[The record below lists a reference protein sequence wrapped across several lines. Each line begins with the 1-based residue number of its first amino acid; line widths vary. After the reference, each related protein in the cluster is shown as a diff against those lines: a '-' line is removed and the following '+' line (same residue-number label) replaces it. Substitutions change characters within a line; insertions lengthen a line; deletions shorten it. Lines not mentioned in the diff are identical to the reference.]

1 MSGVEGEPAQTEYPD
16 HVEHSEQISDH
27 EGDAEQP
34 RDIQTPSEDAD
45 DNVLS
50 NHGVTITVEDADA
63 ESTQPEEEE
72 EGDTASQD
80 DVSVVTESQEDSEH
94 SSRSQEGAAGVSSY
108 KSAQDTSMPAAEET
122 REGDDALPVQQQEE
136 QMPQPIDGDTATDS
150 HPETSRPRT
159 PAAARLLP
167 VSSTVFVVNALES
180 IAAAKEVRKSK
191 EFSEAVQAALS
202 NIKNTEQVVNP
213 EVIFRPLQMATKSF
227 NTALQVTALDCIG
240 KLISYSYFAF
250 PVVATSQAG
259 SVDTPPLIERAIEAI
274 CDCFEN
280 EATAVEVQQQII
292 KSLLAAILDD
302 KIVVHGAGLLK
313 AVRQI
318 YNIFIYSKSSQNQQV
333 AQGSLLQMIATVFE
347 RVRGRLELKETR
359 LREANEAKSDEVL
372 SADTS
377 LFGHRVSNDA
387 NGQVD
392 TPDQETPPQLAEPP
406 APGLE
411 KLTLQS
417 FENNKNLDD
426 AIVAD
431 SAPTTVTR
439 ARRERKN
446 TRASSGPLSRSSLQ
460 EDREET
466 DLTPEDEDDI
476 YIKDAFLVFRSLCKL
491 SQKVLTHDQQQDL
504 RSQNMRSKLLSL
516 HLIYHVV
523 NNYTTVFTSSFS
535 TIKSGTNAESTPFL
549 HVAKPHLC
557 LSLSRNAASS
567 VSRVYAVCCEL
578 FWLSLKHMRVLMK
591 KELEVFLKEVYLAV
605 LERRTA
611 PFFQK
616 QMFMDVLE
624 RLSGDPRA
632 LVEIYLN
639 YDCDRT
645 ALDNMYQQII
655 EHLSRICSTPVAVT
669 ASQQH
674 QYQEQHGKPSTPVSE
689 WHSKGAL
696 LPGLSTA
703 SLSQPP
709 PPPPTIPVEY
719 TLKQQSLRCLVE
731 ILHSLD
737 NWSSQGSPEQVN
749 GSHYPA
755 SRGSYE
761 DSRESLDYSEK
772 PPPSPRISRFGSES
786 GVSTPVAED
795 DPSEVEKVRIRKSA
809 MNEAI
814 RQFNFK
820 PKRGVK
826 ALMAEGFIRS
836 NTPQDIAKF
845 LQSNDRLDKAMLGE
859 YLGEGDEQNV
869 AIMHAFVDLM
879 DFNKRRFVDAL
890 RQFLQ
895 SFRLPGEAQKIDR
908 FMLKFAERY
917 LSGNPN
923 AFANADTAYV
933 LAYSV
938 IMLNTD
944 QHSSKLKGARMT
956 VEDFI
961 KNNRGINDGQDLPA
975 DYLSGIYEEIS
986 QNEIVLASERERA
999 EELGIA
1005 TAAPAVGFASRAGQ
1019 ALANVGRDLQ
1029 KEKYSQ
1035 ASEEMANKTE
1045 QLYRS
1050 LIRAQKRSAVR
1061 EALSRFIP
1069 ATSIKHVGPMFDTTW
1084 MSFLSAFSS
1093 QMQDAQNLDLIRQ
1106 CLDGLRLAIRISC
1119 RFDLETPRV
1128 AFVTALAKFTNL
1140 GNLKEMMAKNLEA
1153 LKVLIEVALTEGDL
1167 LKSTWREVLM
1177 CISQLDRLQL
1187 LSTGVDEGV
1196 LPDVT
1201 RANIPTPSKDGNRSR
1216 RSMQAVKRPRPRSAH
1231 SFRPEVA
1238 DETKST
1244 DMVRGVDRIFTNTAK
1259 LSSEAIVDFVQA
1271 LTDVSW
1277 QEIQSS
1283 GNSESPRMYSLQ
1295 KLVEISYYN
1304 MTRVRIEWT
1313 RIWEV
1318 LGEHFNQVG
1327 CHNNTAVVFFA
1338 LDSLRQLSMRF
1349 MEIEELPGFK
1359 FQKDFLKPFEYVMSN
1374 STVVTVKDMVL
1385 RCLIQMIQARG
1396 DNIRSGWKTMFGV
1409 FSIAAREQYE
1419 AIVNIAFDYTTQI
1432 YTTRFGVV
1440 ISQGSFPDLIVCLTE
1455 FSKNLKFQ
1463 KKSLQAIELLKS
1475 TVPKMLKTPECPLS
1489 RRHGRVSQSE
1499 ASDII
1504 AGVKQP
1510 TSQTEEEQFWY
1521 PVLIAYQD
1529 VLMTGEDLEVRSR
1542 ALTYLFETL
1551 IRYGGD
1557 FPIEFWDTLWRQLLY
1572 PIFVV
1577 LQSKSEMSKA
1587 PNHEELSVWLSTTM
1601 IQALRNMITLFTH
1614 YFDSLE
1620 HMLDRFLDLL
1630 TLCICQE
1637 NDTIARIGSNCLQ
1650 QLILQNVTKFSQEH
1664 WSRIVTA
1671 FVELF
1676 NRTTAYEL
1684 FSAAATM
1691 SDARPSPAHDG
1702 ADGLSISGGS
1712 IVETPTTNGAPASFH
1727 APHSSLE
1734 SQVSSAPTP
1743 EIPQAEATQALE
1755 DYRPHQDMQAPAPVV
1770 TVARRR
1776 FFNKIITNC
1785 VLQLLMIETV
1795 AELFSNDSVYAQI
1808 PSPELLRLM
1817 SLLKKSYQF
1826 AKKFNGDKDLRMALW
1841 RQGFMKQPPNL
1852 LKQESGSAN
1861 TYVSILLRMYHDEGE
1876 ERRSS
1881 RDQTEGAL
1889 IPLCADIIRSFILLD
1904 EETQQRNIVAWRPVV
1919 IDVLEGYTN
1928 FPRDAFDKNLETF
1941 YPLAVGL
1948 LEKEISSDLRNALWG
1963 MFRRVGE
1970 VKFNMPEW
1978 MGRGRDGSVSSM
1990 TERGRDK
1997 RNGSVSATPTS
2008 PRGFDFSSASGSGA
2022 RRGSR
2027 VNSLIGSI

>member
-1 MSGVEGEPAQTEYPD
+1 MSGVENEPPEAVHTEHD
-16 HVEHSEQISDH
+16 EQQ
-27 EGDAEQP
+27 QP
-34 RDIQTPSEDAD
+34 PSEVDTYSSGHD
-45 DNVLS
+45 REPTVDSDVS
-50 NHGVTITVEDADA
+50 EEEVPSHGVTIRVEDADA
-63 ESTQPEEEE
+63 DGVNGDHRPPEYAAEDDESELDESHRDAEDEEQLSTDKVNGDAPTHGGDEAQSEERRPTQEHDNHENTVPPPKI
-72 EGDTASQD
+72 QD
-80 DVSVVTESQEDSEH
+80 GAAIDVPPPANAP
-94 SSRSQEGAAGVSSY
+94 SSRS
-108 KSAQDTSMPAAEET
+108 
-122 REGDDALPVQQQEE
+122 LPL
-136 QMPQPIDGDTATDS
+136 T
-150 HPETSRPRT
+150 
-159 PAAARLLP
+159 
-167 VSSTVFVVNALES
+167 STVFVINGLES
-180 IAAAKEVRKSK
+180 IGAAKEVRKSK
-191 EFSEAVQAALS
+191 EFSDAVQAALA
-202 NIKNTEQVVNP
+202 NIKSTDQAVNP
-213 EVIFRPLQMATKSF
+213 ETIFRPLQMATKSF
-227 NTALQVTALDCIG
+227 NVPLQVTALDCIG

-250 PVVATSQAG
+250 PSTTTGQSG
-259 SVDTPPLIERAIEAI
+259 SEPPPLIERAIEAI

-280 EATAVEVQQQII
+280 EATAVEIQQQII
-292 KSLLAAILDD
+292 KSLLAAVLDD

-347 RVRGRLELKETR
+347 RVRVRLDAKETR
-359 LREANEAKSDEVL
+359 LRESSDVKSDENL
-372 SADTS
+372 SGDTS
-377 LFGHRVSNDA
+377 IFGQDQT
-387 NGQVD
+387 NGMNGEVE
-392 TPDQETPPQLAEPP
+392 TPDQETPPQLDGNA
-406 APGLE
+406 GQE
-411 KLTLQS
+411 KMTLQS

-426 AIVAD
+426 AIVGD

-439 ARRERKN
+439 ARRERKG
-446 TRASSGPLSRSSLQ
+446 TRSSSGPVSRSSLQ
-460 EDREET
+460 EERDEQE
-466 DLTPEDEDDI
+466 LSPEDEDDI

-516 HLIYHVV
+516 HLIYHVI
-523 NNYTTVFTSSFS
+523 NNYTSVFISSFS
-535 TIKSGTNAESTPFL
+535 TIKSGNNAEATPFL
-549 HVAKPHLC
+549 QVAKPHLC

-567 VSRVYAVCCEL
+567 VPRVFEVCAEL
-578 FWLSLKHMRVLMK
+578 FWLSLKHMRVLLK
-591 KELEVFLKEVYLAV
+591 KELEVFMKEVYLAV
-605 LERRTA
+605 LERRSA
-611 PFFQK
+611 PVFQK
-616 QMFMDVLE
+616 QMFMEVLE

-655 EHLSRICSTPVAVT
+655 EHLSRICSTPFAVT
-669 ASQQH
+669 AAQQH
-674 QYQEQHGKPSTPVSE
+674 QHQEQQAKGTSTSE
-689 WHSKGAL
+689 WHARGAL

-703 SLSQPP
+703 NLSHPP
-709 PPPPTIPVEY
+709 TPPPTVPVEY
-719 TLKQQSLRCLVE
+719 VLKQQSLRCLVE

-737 NWSSQGSPEQVN
+737 NWSSQGSPEQPD
-749 GSHYPA
+749 GTTYPA
-755 SRGSYE
+755 SRTSYE
-761 DSRESLDYSEK
+761 NSRESLDNSEK
-772 PPPSPRISRFGSES
+772 PPPSPRVGGFGSET
-786 GVSTPVAED
+786 GVSTPVTED
-795 DPSEVEKVRIRKSA
+795 DPNEVEKIRLRKSA
-809 MNEAI
+809 MNDAV

-820 PKRGVK
+820 PKRGIK
-826 ALMAEGFIRS
+826 ALQAAGFIRG
-836 NTPQDIAKF
+836 NDPHEIAKF
-845 LQSNDRLDKAMLGE
+845 LSSNEKLDKAMLGE

-869 AIMHAFVDLM
+869 AIMHAFVDQM
-879 DFNKRRFVDAL
+879 EFSKRRFVDAL

-917 LSGNPN
+917 LTGNPN

-944 QHSSKLKGARMT
+944 QHSSKMKGRRMT
-956 VEDFI
+956 VEEFI
-961 KNNRGINDGQDLPA
+961 KNNRGINDGQDLPPE
-975 DYLSGIYEEIS
+975 YLSGIFDEIAS
-986 QNEIVLASERERA
+986 NEIVLNSEREHA
-999 EELGIA
+999 AELGIA
-1005 TAAPAVGFASRAGQ
+1005 TPAATGNFAARAGQ

-1050 LIRAQKRSAVR
+1050 LIRAQKRTAVR

-1069 ATSIKHVGPMFDTTW
+1069 ATSIKHVGPMFNTTW

-1093 QMQDAQNLDLIRQ
+1093 QMQDAQNLELIRQ
-1106 CLDGLRLAIRISC
+1106 CLDGLRLAIRLSC
-1119 RFDLETPRV
+1119 RFDLETPRT

-1153 LKVLIEVALTEGDL
+1153 LKVLIEVALSEGDV
-1167 LKSTWREVLM
+1167 LKTSWREILT

-1196 LPDVT
+1196 IPDMN
-1201 RANIPTPSKDGNRSR
+1201 RASIPTPSNSKDGNRSR
-1216 RSMQAVKRPRPRSAH
+1216 RSMQAAKRPRPRSAH

-1238 DETKST
+1238 DETKSS

-1271 LTDVSW
+1271 LSEVSW

-1283 GNSESPRMYSLQ
+1283 GNSDSPRMFSLQ

-1304 MTRVRIEWT
+1304 MNRVRIEWT

-1318 LGEHFNQVG
+1318 LGDHFNTVG

-1359 FQKDFLKPFEYVMSN
+1359 FQKDFLKPFEYVISN

-1409 FSIAAREQYE
+1409 FSVAAREQYE

-1432 YTTRFGVV
+1432 YNTRFGVV
-1440 ISQGSFPDLIVCLTE
+1440 ISQGSFPDLIICLTE

-1489 RRHGRVSQSE
+1489 RRHGKLSE
-1499 ASDII
+1499 AELADVI
-1504 AGVKQP
+1504 AGVRQP

-1557 FPIEFWDTLWRQLLY
+1557 FPVDFWDTLWRQVLY

-1614 YFDSLE
+1614 YFASLE

-1650 QLILQNVTKFSQEH
+1650 QLILQNVTKFSAEH

-1691 SDARPSPAHDG
+1691 SDARPTPSQET
-1702 ADGLSISGGS
+1702 ADGLSITGS
-1712 IVETPTTNGAPASFH
+1712 TMVETPTTNGTSTSFH
-1727 APHSSLE
+1727 APTSSLE
-1734 SQVSSAPTP
+1734 SHASTSHTP
-1743 EIPQAEATQALE
+1743 ELPQPETTQALE
-1755 DYRPHQDMQAPAPVV
+1755 DYRPQADMQAPAPVV
-1770 TVARRR
+1770 TAARRR

-1808 PSPELLRLM
+1808 PSSELLRLM

-1841 RQGFMKQPPNL
+1841 RQGFMRQPPNL

-1881 RDQTEGAL
+1881 RVETEGAL
-1889 IPLCADIIRSFILLD
+1889 IP
-1904 EETQQRNIVAWRPVV
+1904 
-1919 IDVLEGYTN
+1919 
-1928 FPRDAFDKNLETF
+1928 
-1941 YPLAVGL
+1941 
-1948 LEKEISSDLRNALWG
+1948 
-1963 MFRRVGE
+1963 
-1970 VKFNMPEW
+1970 
-1978 MGRGRDGSVSSM
+1978 
-1990 TERGRDK
+1990 
-1997 RNGSVSATPTS
+1997 
-2008 PRGFDFSSASGSGA
+2008 
-2022 RRGSR
+2022 
-2027 VNSLIGSI
+2027 